1 MLIKDVT
8 EQTGLSADTLRY
20 YEKEGLISKP
30 IRSANGYRHY
40 NNDIVTQL
48 NMIQRA
54 KNLGFSLKEIQELTG
69 LLFSNQLTQEQMA
82 KKLLVKRADIEQKI
96 IDLTA
101 MRSEIDDAL
110 AGRCGYRHQLP
121 KK

>member
-8 EQTGLSADTLRY
+8 EQTGLSPDTLRY

-30 IRSANGYRHY
+30 TRSANGYRHY
-40 NNDIVTQL
+40 DERTVLQL

-69 LLFSNQLTQEQMA
+69 LLFSNQLTQKEMA
-82 KKLLVKRADIEQKI
+82 KKLLAKRADIEQKI
-96 IDLTA
+96 AELNAIKN
-101 MRSEIDDAL
+101 EIDDAL

-121 KK
+121 QQ